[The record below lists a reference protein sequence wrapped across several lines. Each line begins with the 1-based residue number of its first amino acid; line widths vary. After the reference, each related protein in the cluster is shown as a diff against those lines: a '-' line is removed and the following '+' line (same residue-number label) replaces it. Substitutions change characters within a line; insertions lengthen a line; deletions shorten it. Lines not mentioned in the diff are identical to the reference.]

1 MSLVHWFQPGTT
13 AIANTNDG
21 IWAGSTASRSAT
33 AAYTF
38 STVASGSANRG
49 LWPATAASETTAH

>member
-13 AIANTNDG
+13 AIANANDG
-21 IWAGSTASRSAT
+21 IWAGSTASRSAI

-38 STVASGSANRG
+38 STMANGSANGG
-49 LWPATAASETTAH
+49 LWPVTVASETTAH

>member
-13 AIANTNDG
+13 AIANANDG
-21 IWAGSTASRSAT
+21 IWVGSTASRSAT

-38 STVASGSANRG
+38 STIANGTANEG
-49 LWPATAASETTAH
+49 LWPATAASETTAR